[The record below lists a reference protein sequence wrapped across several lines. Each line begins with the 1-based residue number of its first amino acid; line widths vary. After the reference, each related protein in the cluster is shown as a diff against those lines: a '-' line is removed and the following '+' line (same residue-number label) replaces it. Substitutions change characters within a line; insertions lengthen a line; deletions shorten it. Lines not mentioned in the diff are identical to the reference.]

1 MSMTL
6 DHTFTRAEILDR
18 LHASINAGRPIIGA
32 GCSAGIVA
40 KAAERGGADFIV
52 VYSTGRSRIMG
63 LPTTQIGHSNTVTLE
78 MFDEIENVV
87 DHTPII
93 VGIEA
98 QDPTCLSLPRLIE
111 RFRNKGFSG
120 LINFPGLGPQLTT
133 RGAMREDVGL
143 GFSREPEMIRLARE
157 QDWFTTAYAY
167 NVEAARRIA
176 AAGVD
181 VQIAHA
187 GWTTGGF
194 SGRSREGAPS
204 LDEAAEHVQAII
216 DVTKQEN
223 PDCICLAHGGP
234 YDVPENVEALYRQTD
249 AVGFVGASSIE
260 RIPIELAVR
269 DAVASFKSATMP
281 RLKTGARA

>member
-1 MSMTL
+1 MTL
-6 DHTFTRAEILDR
+6 DHAFTRAEILER
-18 LHASINAGRPIIGA
+18 LHKTIAAGRPIIGA

-40 KAAERGGADFIV
+40 KAAELGGADFLV

-63 LPTTQIGHSNTVTLE
+63 LPTTQIGHSNWVTLD

-87 DHTPII
+87 NNTPIV

-98 QDPTCLSLPRLIE
+98 QDPTCLSLQRLLDK
-111 RFRNKGFSG
+111 FRNRGFNG
-120 LINFPGLGPQLTT
+120 LINFPGLRQVLDT
-133 RGAMREDVGL
+133 RGTMREDVGL
-143 GFSREPEMIRLARE
+143 GFSREVELIRLARS
-157 QDWFTTAYAY
+157 QDWFTTSYAY
-167 NVEAARRIA
+167 NVEAARRLA

-187 GWTTGGF
+187 GWTTGGLA
-194 SGRSREGAPS
+194 GRSTAGAPS
-204 LDEAAEHVQAII
+204 LAEAAEHVQAII
-216 DVTKQEN
+216 EVTKREN

-260 RIPIELAVR
+260 RIPIERAVR
-269 DAVASFKSATMP
+269 DAVASFKSAPMP
-281 RLKTGARA
+281 RLTKVGAP